1 MAQPKDRLTETA
13 ERDAVSGEP
22 TRPQLDSAASTF
34 ALLSNSARLH
44 VLWLAAQNSHD
55 VTALAERTGLGVATM
70 SQHLT
75 KLRLAGLI
83 SARRE
88 GRRHIYTVDDPHILT
103 LVQQIFAHIAPDGS
117 LAPDPP
123 PTG

>member
-1 MAQPKDRLTETA
+1 
-13 ERDAVSGEP
+13 VP
-22 TRPQLDSAASTF
+22 TL
-34 ALLSNSARLH
+34 
-44 VLWLAAQNSHD
+44 
-55 VTALAERTGLGVATM
+55 

-75 KLRLAGLI
+75 KQRLAGLI

-88 GRRHIYTVDDPHILT
+88 GRSHIYTVDDPHVLT

-123 PTG
+123 PKP

>member
-1 MAQPKDRLTETA
+1 MAQPKDRPTETA
-13 ERDAVSGEP
+13 ERDAPSAEP